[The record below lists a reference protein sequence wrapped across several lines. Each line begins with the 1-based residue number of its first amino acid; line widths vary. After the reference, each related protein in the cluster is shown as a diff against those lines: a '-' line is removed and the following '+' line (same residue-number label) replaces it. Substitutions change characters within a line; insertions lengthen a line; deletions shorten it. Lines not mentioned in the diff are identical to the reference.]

1 VKLRGLENDRT
12 VILSMKIYGKRKKIR
27 IRYMNKKI
35 LIIEDARNIRM
46 ALEDDLKFE
55 GYQVETAATGTE
67 GLEKALDLDL
77 DIIILDL
84 MLPEL
89 DGLEICKELR
99 RRNIGTPIIMLTAKS
114 QEFDKVLGLELGAD
128 DYITKPFST
137 FELHARVKAL
147 LRRSEIRDQQTAAT
161 IIRVGPFELDPLR
174 YHFTKNG
181 EPVQLTTIE
190 FALMKLLMQHA
201 GQVLKR
207 DDILRSVWGE
217 EVFVTPRTV
226 DTHIANLRKKVDDD
240 PEQWISGIRGAGY
253 KFNQH
258 GSSQD
263 LNQT

>member
-1 VKLRGLENDRT
+1 LAVREVKTIN
-12 VILSMKIYGKRKKIR
+12 
-27 IRYMNKKI
+27 MNKKI

-46 ALEDDLKFE
+46 ALEDDLRFE
-55 GYQVETAATGTE
+55 GYKVESASTGPE

-99 RRNIGTPIIMLTAKS
+99 RQNIGTPIIMLTARS

-137 FELHARVKAL
+137 FELHARIKAL
-147 LRRSEIRDQQTAAT
+147 LRRSEIRNKQSAAT
-161 IIRVGPFELDPLR
+161 TIEVGPFSLDPSK
-174 YHFTKNG
+174 YEFTKNG
-181 EPVQLTTIE
+181 DPVQLTTIE
-190 FALMKLLMQHA
+190 FALMKMLMQHA

-207 DDILRSVWGE
+207 DDILRSIWGN
-217 EVFVTPRTV
+217 EVYVTSRTV
-226 DTHIANLRKKVDDD
+226 DTHIANLRRKIEDD
-240 PEQWISGIRGAGY
+240 PDQSHWITGIRSVGY
-253 KFNQH
+253 KFNPQ
-258 GSSQD
+258 GSSPD